1 MRYISLNIKNIY
13 LLLLIIA
20 PVDSLAQG
28 EMYAR
33 KVIRTLCNASMH
45 GRGYVQKG
53 DSLAAAWISDEFRKI
68 GLKAFNNNY
77 YQEFTLSVNSFP
89 DTLWFE
95 ADGRTLIP
103 GVEYLI
109 GPGSPSLKGE
119 YQVEYFDQDLLL
131 EPSRIITFVKKARNK
146 FVVFEHTSDVI
157 TEDSLH
163 KVMQD
168 LVEWLRKDTIIQIAG
183 IIEVSQGKLTWSV
196 RNYQDARP
204 CLIVREDV
212 FKKRISTI
220 NIHVKNRFHKAYRTR
235 NVMGYIL
242 GKNPADS
249 ILVVS
254 AHYDHLGRMGSE
266 IYFPGANDNAS
277 GVAMM
282 LDLAHRLVKE
292 PKCNYLIVFIAFAG
306 EEVGLEGSRFFINNP
321 PFSLDKIKFLINL
334 DLVGTGDEGITVV
347 NGTIYNNEFNRLML
361 INSAYHFMPAIKARG
376 EACNSD
382 HCYFFKNG
390 VPCFF
395 IYTMGG
401 IQAYHDIHDH
411 VETLPLTGYD
421 GLCQL
426 LIRFI
431 RQF

>member
-1 MRYISLNIKNIY
+1 MRYINLNIKYIF

-20 PVDSLAQG
+20 PVAALAQG

-33 KVIRTLCNASMH
+33 KVIRILCDSSMH

-53 DSLAAAWISDEFRKI
+53 DSLAAAWISEEFRKT
-68 GLKAFNNNY
+68 GLKAFNDNY

-89 DTLWFE
+89 DTLWFK

-109 GPGSPSLKGE
+109 APGSPSVKGE
-119 YQVEYFDQDLLL
+119 FKVEYFDQDLLL
-131 EPSRIITFVKKARNK
+131 EPSRIIPFVAKARNR
-146 FVVFEHTSDVI
+146 FVVIERTSDAI
-157 TEDSLH
+157 AGDSLN
-163 KVMQD
+163 KVVQG
-168 LVEWLRKDTIIQIAG
+168 LIEWLRKDTLIQIAG
-183 IIEVSQGKLTWSV
+183 IIEISQGKLTWSV
-196 RNYQDARP
+196 RNSLDARP
-204 CLIVREDV
+204 YLIVGKDV

-220 NIHVKNRFHKAYRTR
+220 NIHIKNQFHKAYRTR
-235 NVMGYIL
+235 NVMGYIS
-242 GKNPADS
+242 GKNPVDS
-249 ILVVS
+249 ILVIS

-266 IYFPGANDNAS
+266 LYFPGANDNAS

-282 LDLAHRLVKE
+282 LDLAHRLVEE
-292 PKCNYLIVFIAFAG
+292 PESNYVLVFIAFAG
-306 EEVGLEGSRFFINNP
+306 EEAGLEGSRFFVNNS

-347 NGTIYNNEFNRLML
+347 NGTIYNHEFNRLIS
-361 INSAYHFMPAIKARG
+361 INSAHNFMPTIKARG

-401 IQAYHDIHDH
+401 IQAYHDIHDR

-421 GLCQL
+421 GLFQL

-431 RQF
+431 GQF